1 MPNNEGRV
9 LYEKVSFIRPTH
21 IVFLKK
27 KNTKQHNKTQDLG
40 HTNPFFA
47 LKSSQR
53 YFQLGKYSYFG
64 GQEGKHTKS
73 KDLPSATVQTT
84 SKPRSKIKWF
94 WMYIWGA
101 PSPANITSLVLLELL
116 ALHRDS
122 WKCLKWVFAGH
133 IQIMKV
139 LWCHPTNEYIGCC
152 C

>member
-21 IVFLKK
+21 ILFLKK
-27 KNTKQHNKTQDLG
+27 KHQTAEQNTRFGAHK
-40 HTNPFFA
+40 PFFA
-47 LKSSQR
+47 LKSSQW

-64 GQEGKHTKS
+64 AQEGKHMKS

-84 SKPRSKIKWF
+84 SKLRSKIKWF

-101 PSPANITSLVLLELL
+101 PSPSNITSLVLLELL